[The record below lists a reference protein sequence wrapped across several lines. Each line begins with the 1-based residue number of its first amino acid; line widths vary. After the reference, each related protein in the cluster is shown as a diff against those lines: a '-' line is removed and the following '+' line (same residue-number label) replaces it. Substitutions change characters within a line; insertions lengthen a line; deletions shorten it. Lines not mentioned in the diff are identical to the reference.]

1 MFTQHGIPNSIV
13 SDNGSSF
20 TSSEF
25 QNFCKM
31 KGIKHYT
38 SAPYKP
44 ASDGQAERAVQI
56 IKNGRSCIKEGSI
69 QSHFDRVLLNHHTR
83 PLQTTSGSPAKLLM
97 GRELTTRLSLVHP
110 DVTVQVENNKYRQ
123 KRNHDQTSVY
133 RNFQIND
140 PVYVLNSGC
149 GTKWL
154 SGIVV
159 DNIGEM
165 MFLVKLCDG
174 RCTRKHV
181 DQLRLR
187 HGEPNIEPAQVP
199 LSPTPVETPPAF
211 DLKVFLHESFS
222 PINVPELL
230 HDPAPLIEKP
240 TAVASKDSPPLS
252 LRA

>member
-1 MFTQHGIPNSIV
+1 MFTTNSIV

-25 QNFCKM
+25 QNFCK
-31 KGIKHYT
+31 KNGIKHYT

-44 ASDGQAERAVQI
+44 ASNGQAERAVQI
-56 IKNGRSCIKEGSI
+56 IKNGLSRVKEGSI
-69 QSHFDRVLLNHHTR
+69 QSHLARVLLNYRTR
-83 PLQTTSGSPAKLLM
+83 PHQTTSGSPAKLLV

-110 DVTVQVENNKYRQ
+110 GITVQVENNKYQQ

-154 SGIVV
+154 SGIVIN
-159 DNIGEM
+159 NIGEM

-174 RCTRKHV
+174 RCMCKHV

-187 HGEPNIEPAQVP
+187 HGEPNIEPVQVP
-199 LSPTPVETPPAF
+199 LSPTPVLTPP
-211 DLKVFLHESFS
+211 VFEPEVFPHERFS

-230 HDPAPLIEKP
+230 HDPAPFIEKP
-240 TAVASKDSPPLS
+240 TAVASKDSPPRV
-252 LRA
+252 LRI